1 MRYLQHLACGAVG
14 LALCHGTAGAQNAQ
28 GGIQLSASVRALYD
42 TNVARSSE
50 AIAQA
55 RGLEREDVRISP
67 SLQLRVSHPAGR
79 HLLFVDGIAGRDFY
93 LRNSILGRENLQA
106 RAGIN
111 SQWGRCRTG
120 LEGSISRRQ
129 SDLEDIF
136 LGPVDNAETAKA
148 VLLSASCPRPAG
160 LYPSARLAYRESD
173 NSRLQRQDA
182 DSNTIEAEAA
192 VNYGRPSFGEAALFV
207 RFGETRF
214 PNRASGVGFAGI
226 TDDQYQVRSVG
237 LRYSRNLGS
246 LIRGTASGEYTN
258 VDRAG
263 SQRGFGGFTYG
274 ATVQIRPL
282 QRIRS
287 TITAERAVEPSRRI
301 GLSYSV
307 SESFRGEVAYTL
319 SPRVEFAAGGS
330 IRDRNYEP
338 ASPIVPLLLTRE
350 ETKVLFASMRIGL
363 HDRLALEFDAQREKR
378 ETNGPDFGYTSSRV
392 GMTARVNF

>member
-1 MRYLQHLACGAVG
+1 
-14 LALCHGTAGAQNAQ
+14 LALCHSTASAQNAR
-28 GGIQLSASVRALYD
+28 GGIELSASLRTQYD

-67 SLQLRVSHPAGR
+67 SLQLRVSQPAGP
-79 HLLFVDGIAGRDFY
+79 HLFSLTGVAGRDFH

-106 RAGIN
+106 RAGVN

-136 LGPVDNAETAKA
+136 LGPVDNAETAKG
-148 VLLSASCPRPAG
+148 VFLTASCPRPAG
-160 LYPSARLAYRESD
+160 LYPSARLTYQESD
-173 NSRLQRQDA
+173 NSQVLRQDA
-182 DSNTIEAEAA
+182 DSNTVEAEAA
-192 VNYGRPSFGEAALFV
+192 VNYGRPSFGEAALFA

-214 PNRASGVGFAGI
+214 PNRGPGTGFAG

-237 LRYSRNLGS
+237 IRYTRNLGS
-246 LIRGTASGEYTN
+246 LIRGTANGEYTS
-258 VDRAG
+258 VDRPG
-263 SQRGFGGFTYG
+263 SRRGFQGFTYG
-274 ATVQIRPL
+274 ASLQIRPL

-287 TITAERAVEPSRRI
+287 TISAQRAVEPSRRI
-301 GLSYSV
+301 GLSNSV
-307 SESFRGEVAYTL
+307 TKSFRGEVAYTL

-330 IRDRNYEP
+330 IRDRNYELAGP
-338 ASPIVPLLLTRE
+338 TAPVLLTRE
-350 ETKVLFASMRIGL
+350 ETKGLFASMRIGL

-378 ETNGPDFGYTSSRV
+378 ETNAPGFGYTSSRV